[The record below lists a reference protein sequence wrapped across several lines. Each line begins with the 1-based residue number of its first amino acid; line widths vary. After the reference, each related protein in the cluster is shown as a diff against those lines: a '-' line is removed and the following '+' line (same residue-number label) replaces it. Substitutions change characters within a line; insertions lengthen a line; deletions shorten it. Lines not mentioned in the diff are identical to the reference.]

1 MEQLSAAMP
10 LYELFCLSA
19 SRLSQAGLKE
29 IMKKTGR
36 IILSHNGVIT
46 DVKSFGEK
54 KLAYCIRRPGERH
67 STALLWQVTFASG
80 PETVGDIEQ
89 GLRLDEDVI
98 RWTVLKRLQTERLP
112 SSYRVAE
119 LARKELGRN

>member
-1 MEQLSAAMP
+1 MP

-19 SRLSQAGLKE
+19 SRLSQTALKE
-29 IMKKTGR
+29 VMKNTGR
-36 IILSHNGVIT
+36 IVLQQNGVIT

-67 STALLWQVTFASG
+67 STALLWQMTFASG
-80 PETVGDIEQ
+80 PETVAEIER
-89 GLRLDEDVI
+89 GLRLDEGVV
-98 RWTVLKRLQTERLP
+98 RWTVLKRLQKERLP

-119 LARKELGRN
+119 LARSHGVEVGRP